1 MLSNI
6 ISKNKKNKKLL
17 QWRIKTMNKPTVK
30 INTILMKK
38 DYQKIKQLVS
48 DEKYISASEFIRIAV
63 KNELQKL
70 EKN

>member
-1 MLSNI
+1 MEN
-6 ISKNKKNKKLL
+6 
-17 QWRIKTMNKPTVK
+17 KTMNKPTVK